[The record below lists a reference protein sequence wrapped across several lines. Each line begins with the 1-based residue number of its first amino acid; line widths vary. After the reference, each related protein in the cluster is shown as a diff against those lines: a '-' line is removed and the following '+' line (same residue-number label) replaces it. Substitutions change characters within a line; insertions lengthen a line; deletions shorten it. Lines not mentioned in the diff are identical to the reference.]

1 MHDVLII
8 GGGPGGLYAAFRLAR
23 EGFEVHV
30 FEEHAAIGA
39 PVHCTG
45 IVGAEVFDEFD
56 LPHDTVL
63 NGLRFVRLF
72 SPNGQ
77 SFSLSTQMVEAVIV
91 DRRAFDEALER
102 QALSHGVYVHHASK
116 AVSVERKTESVRV
129 RTSDGR
135 EHDGR
140 VCILACGANYTL
152 HRRLGLGIPS
162 AFTQSAQ
169 IEVPVSD
176 PRELE
181 LYFGRDVAPGGFA
194 WAVPVHRG
202 GSGFARIGLMADAR
216 AGVYFERF
224 LSSIQQRWGIHA
236 TTVAR
241 RKILPLGPVPNT
253 FGERI
258 VAVGDAAGLV
268 KPTTGGGIYYSL
280 VTAAFASEIIAN
292 GIRKNQLTENA
303 LEEYEQLWKHKL
315 GEELR
320 AQTKL
325 RVLAEELHDSDI
337 NSLFELAQVD
347 GILPLLRRTARFNHH
362 RRFIGELL
370 SHPGAKEILFRT
382 AFR

>member
-1 MHDVLII
+1 
-8 GGGPGGLYAAFRLAR
+8 
-23 EGFEVHV
+23 
-30 FEEHAAIGA
+30 
-39 PVHCTG
+39 
-45 IVGAEVFDEFD
+45 
-56 LPHDTVL
+56 
-63 NGLRFVRLF
+63 
-72 SPNGQ
+72 
-77 SFSLSTQMVEAVIV
+77 
-91 DRRAFDEALER
+91 
-102 QALSHGVYVHHASK
+102 
-116 AVSVERKTESVRV
+116 
-129 RTSDGR
+129 
-135 EHDGR
+135 
-140 VCILACGANYTL
+140 LACGANYTL

-181 LYFGRDVAPGGFA
+181 LYFGRGVAPGGFA

-236 TTVAR
+236 TKVAR
-241 RKILPLGPVPNT
+241 RKILPLGPIPKT

-315 GEELR
+315 GKELR
-320 AQTKL
+320 AQTQL
-325 RVLAEELHDSDI
+325 RVLAERLHDADI

-382 AFR
+382 SFR